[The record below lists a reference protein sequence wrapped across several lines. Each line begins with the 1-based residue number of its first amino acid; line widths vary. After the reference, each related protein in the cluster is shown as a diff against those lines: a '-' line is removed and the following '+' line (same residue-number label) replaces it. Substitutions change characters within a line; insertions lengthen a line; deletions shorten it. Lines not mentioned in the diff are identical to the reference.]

1 MTNELDKIIDY
12 IIGDIKDET
21 SYINSINEKP
31 FSVITVYINWQ

>member
-21 SYINSINEKP
+21 SYINSINENLL
-31 FSVITVYINWQ
+31 V